1 MNTTFYTSPEFF
13 QPEQTLRFK
22 LKYLLLT
29 HTVQEVHTTLRNI
42 FEEDY
47 LFYQLLFA
55 PLPQAPPAPPPAP
68 APIPQP
74 DVAVLPQ
81 ETTLRPPKSR
91 PDMKIR
97 IVKKSAPE
105 VIPEATPAEVSSDKE
120 KKAQIKK
127 ELAEK
132 IAEKHAQL
140 VASGIDPSSLL
151 TKANLKKWLETDL
164 LAYTDIAR
172 DHVGLPTDQIASIAK
187 GYGFQSPFSLKR
199 KAMIFSK

>member
-1 MNTTFYTSPEFF
+1 MNTTFYTTPEFF

-47 LFYQLLFA
+47 LFYQMLFA
-55 PLPQAPPAPPPAP
+55 PLPQAPPAPPPVPEAV
-68 APIPQP
+68 
-74 DVAVLPQ
+74 VAPQ

-132 IAEKHAQL
+132 IAEKHAEL
-140 VASGIDPSSLL
+140 VAAGIDPSSLL
-151 TKANLKKWLETDL
+151 TKANLKKWLETDG

-172 DHVGLPTDQIASIAK
+172 EHVGLPTDQIASIAK